1 MIKMIESI
9 MMNCLYLQGIYAHIT
24 TDVCPCGLMRVIAKH
39 KVYDKVAGFCYD
51 LFERSKATVD
61 DKRMNAHKRIRSYR
75 YSWLMK
81 GLAYD

>member
-1 MIKMIESI
+1 MMTMIKNIVMHY
-9 MMNCLYLQGIYAHIT
+9 LYLQGICAHIT
-24 TDVCPCGLMRVIAKH
+24 TDVCPCGLIRVIAKH

-61 DKRMNAHKRIRSYR
+61 GTRMNAHRRIRLYR